1 VLECVINVSEGRR
14 PDVLEGVADAAGPAL
29 LDLHADYDHNRAV
42 FTLSGPDVLDA
53 ARAVATAAVEAIDL
67 GSHLGAHPRTGAVD
81 VVPFVP
87 LTHSS
92 MGEAIDARDEFAAWM
107 QDELG
112 VPSRTYGP
120 GGPSLPDLRAELKGV
135 AGHPT
140 AGVCC
145 VGARPVLVAYNVWLR
160 EGVNAEVARAI
171 AAELRGPAVRALGLD
186 VGGRAQVSFNL
197 IEPATVGPDA
207 VFDGVATRAAVA
219 RAELVGLVP
228 ATVLEAIPPERWTEL
243 DLGPSSTIEAR
254 LEEAGFDRGSFG

>member
-1 VLECVINVSEGRR
+1 LECVINVSEGRR
-14 PDVLEGVADAAGPAL
+14 PDILESIADACGDAL
-29 LDLHADYDHNRAV
+29 HDLHADYEHKRAV
-42 FTLSGPDVLDA
+42 FTLSGPDVVDA
-53 ARAVATAAVEAIDL
+53 ARALASAAVEAIDL

-87 LTHSS
+87 LAHSS
-92 MGEAIDARDEFAAWM
+92 MGEAIDERDAFAAWM

-112 VPSRTYGP
+112 VPCRTYGP
-120 GGPSLPDLRAELKGV
+120 GGPSLPDLRAELRDV

-160 EGVNAEVARAI
+160 DGVGVDVARSI
-171 AAELRGPAVRALGLD
+171 ANELRGPAVRALGLD

-197 IEPATVGPDA
+197 IDPATVGPA
-207 VFDGVATRAAVA
+207 AAFDGVATRAAVA

-228 ATVLEAIPPERWTEL
+228 AAVLEAIPPERWAAL
-243 DLGPSSTIEAR
+243 DLAPSSTIEAR

>member
-14 PDVLEGVADAAGPAL
+14 PDVLEAIADATGPAL

-42 FTLSGPDVLDA
+42 FTLSGPDVEAA
-53 ARAVATAAVEAIDL
+53 ARSLATAAVEAIDL

-87 LTHSS
+87 LAHSS
-92 MGEAIDARDEFAAWM
+92 MGEAIDARDAFAAWM
-107 QDELG
+107 EDELG
-112 VPSRTYGP
+112 VPCRTYGP
-120 GGPSLPDLRAELKGV
+120 GGPSLPDLRAELRGV

-160 EGVNAEVARAI
+160 EDLRVEVAREI

-197 IEPATVGPDA
+197 IDPATVGPDA
-207 VFDGVATRAAVA
+207 AFDGVATRAAVA
-219 RAELVGLVP
+219 RAELVGLVR
-228 ATVLEAIPPERWTEL
+228 ASVLEAIPPDRWTVL
-243 DLGPSSTIEAR
+243 DLAPSSTIEAR
-254 LEEAGFDRGSFG
+254 LEEAGLDRGSFG

>member
-14 PDVLEGVADAAGPAL
+14 PDVIETIADAAGPAL

-42 FTLSGPDVLDA
+42 LTLSGPDVIDA
-53 ARAVATAAVEAIDL
+53 ARAVATATVEAIDL

-87 LTHSS
+87 LAGSA
-92 MGEAIDARDEFAAWM
+92 MGEAIDARDDFAAWM

-112 VPSRTYGP
+112 VPCRTYGP
-120 GGPSLPDLRAELKGV
+120 GGPSLPDLRAELRDV

-160 EGVNAEVARAI
+160 DGEGLDVARSI
-171 AAELRGPAVRALGLD
+171 ANELRDPSVRALGLD

-197 IEPATVGPDA
+197 IDPASVGPAA
-207 VFDGVATRAAVA
+207 VFDGVAARAAVA
-219 RAELVGLVP
+219 RTELVGLVP
-228 ATVLEAIPPERWTEL
+228 ASVLDAIPSDRWAEL
-243 DLGPSSTIEAR
+243 DLAPSSTIEAR